1 MVFESHPPMTDDSAS
16 ADPVHPFEVA
26 AYVSSFAAELADM
39 SRRAGLLH
47 VAAQLERAQRAAS
60 LFIEGRTDEP
70 V

>member
-1 MVFESHPPMTDDSAS
+1 MTDDSANT
-16 ADPVHPFEVA
+16 DPVHPSEVA

-47 VAAQLERAQRAAS
+47 VAAQLEQAQRAAS